1 MLTLYHAGPSV
12 SAIKVRLVLHEK
24 NLPWE
29 SKLVQVH
36 RGDQFSA
43 EYRKLNPNAVVP
55 TLVHDGRPIIES
67 TVIIEYLEDA
77 FPAPPLLPRDPYQ
90 KAMARLWMK
99 KVDDY
104 LHAACNALTFAIAFR
119 PILLRKKTS
128 EELEARFAAIPDSNT
143 RDRQRQ
149 AVLLGLEAPQVGAA
163 LRNYDKFMGE
173 MEEALAHSP
182 CLAGDSY
189 SLADVAATPYVNRA
203 PMLALDGILLNA
215 RPRVVEWFKRIR
227 QRPSFEAA
235 IESHMTERDREY
247 FRISREEIEASVRKI
262 LRPPVAQNA

>member
-55 TLVHDGRPIIES
+55 TLFHDGRPIIES
-67 TVIIEYLEDA
+67 TVIIEYLEDVV
-77 FPAPPLLPRDPYQ
+77 PAPPLLPRDPYQ

-119 PILLRKKTS
+119 PILLR
-128 EELEARFAAIPDSNT
+128 
-143 RDRQRQ
+143 
-149 AVLLGLEAPQVGAA
+149 
-163 LRNYDKFMGE
+163 
-173 MEEALAHSP
+173 
-182 CLAGDSY
+182 
-189 SLADVAATPYVNRA
+189 
-203 PMLALDGILLNA
+203 
-215 RPRVVEWFKRIR
+215 
-227 QRPSFEAA
+227 
-235 IESHMTERDREY
+235 
-247 FRISREEIEASVRKI
+247 
-262 LRPPVAQNA
+262 